1 MKGPIARGSKE
12 KPGYSHY
19 LSQSQPTGHSTC
31 PHTSCANVPAASH
44 GKVKGCAPILSS
56 NTNDEFKNH
65 SVSCWGGKR
74 LIRLFVPSLR
84 SVGKTLTYCWLPTD
98 TVWGEPLPEQKQE
111 SGCALQLW
119 KLKTS
124 HQTQSET
131 AAFQECHSTLVKYHR
146 SKFGSCLTSS
156 QAEIIKQRL
165 GTMFLLH

>member
-1 MKGPIARGSKE
+1 MPEINRYLAKILMKGPRARGSKE

-56 NTNDEFKNH
+56 STNDEFKNH

-111 SGCALQLW
+111 LPCS
-119 KLKTS
+119 
-124 HQTQSET
+124 
-131 AAFQECHSTLVKYHR
+131 
-146 SKFGSCLTSS
+146 FGSS
-156 QAEIIKQRL
+156 KQVTRL
-165 GTMFLLH
+165 SPKQLLFRNVIPHWWSITDQNLVPVSHLPKQK